1 MHQIEPL
8 VDLLKLQRVGD
19 HRVDL
24 NFSIQVP
31 VNDLRYVG
39 AAARAAERR
48 ALPDTAGDELERSR
62 GDLLAGLCDTDDD
75 RYAPAAV
82 AGLERLAHHV
92 GVAGAVEGEVR
103 AAVGEGDEVLD
114 DIARYL
120 GWVDEI
126 GHAESTSPI
135 RLGIV
140 DVDADD
146 LVGADHLGA
155 LNDVQPDAAE
165 TKHDNIRAG
174 RDLGRIGHRTDTG
187 GDAAADVAA
196 LVEGCVLANFRDR
209 DFRQHGKVRERRTSH
224 VVIDR
229 LSLVAE

>member
-24 NFSIQVP
+24 NFSIHVP

-62 GDLLAGLCDTDDD
+62 GDLLAGLCETDDD

-120 GWVDEI
+120 CRVDKV
-126 GHAESTSPI
+126 GHPEPAAPI
-135 RLGIV
+135 RLGVV
-140 DVDADD
+140 DIDADD

-155 LNDVQPDAAE
+155 LNDVQPNAAE
-165 TKHDNIRAG
+165 TEYDNVRAR
-174 RDLGRIGHRTDTG
+174 RDLGSVGNRTDTG
-187 GDAAADVAA
+187 
-196 LVEGCVLANFRDR
+196 
-209 DFRQHGKVRERRTSH
+209 
-224 VVIDR
+224 
-229 LSLVAE
+229 